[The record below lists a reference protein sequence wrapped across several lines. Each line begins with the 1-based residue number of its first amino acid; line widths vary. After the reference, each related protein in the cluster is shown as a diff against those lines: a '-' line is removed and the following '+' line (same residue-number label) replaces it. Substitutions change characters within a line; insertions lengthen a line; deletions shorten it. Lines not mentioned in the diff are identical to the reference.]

1 MPIRGAIRQA
11 EFNEEAQGTHHTYTL
26 QRMAETHIIEK
37 TPLEEIT
44 FSNMD
49 HYIIINGRI
58 YNGFSREDVYKIKG
72 VNLE

>member
-1 MPIRGAIRQA
+1 MPVRGVIKQS
-11 EFNEEAQGTHHTYTL
+11 EYNDEAPGIQHTYIL

-49 HYIIINGRI
+49 HYIVIKGKV
-58 YNGFSREDVYKIKG
+58 YNGFSKEDVYKIKG

>member
-11 EFNEEAQGTHHTYTL
+11 EYSEEVQGTHHTYIL
-26 QRMAETHIIEK
+26 QRAAEIHIIEK

-58 YNGFSREDVYKIKG
+58 YNGFSKEDVYKIKG
-72 VNLE
+72 VSLE

>member
-11 EFNEEAQGTHHTYTL
+11 ECNEETQGTHHTYIL
-26 QRMAETHIIEK
+26 QRATEIHIIEK

-49 HYIIINGRI
+49 HYIIINGKV
-58 YNGFSREDVYKIKG
+58 YNGFSKEDVYKIKG
-72 VNLE
+72 IDLE